1 MFFTP
6 NLLTFYVVL
15 KNAIEMFMY
24 FSKHL
29 VYLGIDFG
37 LICLECRFR
46 KLSKYQIFV
55 RRVNDTGLCYGP
67 VPVPENELFLRK
79 IHISLKVFFGGCL
92 FLVPLHCN
100 FCYCLECSPSWYHR
114 ILIKIP
120 HWNFP
125 PCGIISWI
133 GVGTLLRKI
142 WLPIG
147 KHNQLLSC
155 LLRLSGF
162 FYRKRVQNEECLNK
176 KHKRHNSCIKYW
188 EVYNHN

>member
-55 RRVNDTGLCYGP
+55 RRVNDTGVCYGP
-67 VPVPENELFLRK
+67 VPVPENELFLRINTYLLK
-79 IHISLKVFFGGCL
+79 SIFWGLSISCTT
-92 FLVPLHCN
+92 
-100 FCYCLECSPSWYHR
+100 
-114 ILIKIP
+114 
-120 HWNFP
+120 
-125 PCGIISWI
+125 
-133 GVGTLLRKI
+133 TL
-142 WLPIG
+142 
-147 KHNQLLSC
+147 
-155 LLRLSGF
+155 
-162 FYRKRVQNEECLNK
+162 
-176 KHKRHNSCIKYW
+176 
-188 EVYNHN
+188 